1 MLVFLKKR
9 LQIRKKKQNPSAL
22 LKPKQYFYSRKQI
35 WIICVYM
42 LLILTASPWWNCH
55 HHHYVLQRSVSLSH
69 IVIFSSTICLVA
81 QKILKYSSIK
91 ELYIYLSHRLGAHL
105 VCHYEIYK
113 LKVIS
118 FNLLICVLFHHF
130 VLIEVLKQSKILT
143 ILLLLCFFFFFLFN
157 NMFF

>member
-1 MLVFLKKR
+1 MAEGLNIVFQPRKVVNWSEQFLSPSEVIMLVFLKKS

-69 IVIFSSTICLVA
+69 IVTLTSKICLVA

-91 ELYIYLSHRLGAHL
+91 ELYIYLSHRLGACL
-105 VCHYEIYK
+105 VRHYEI
-113 LKVIS
+113 VDID
-118 FNLLICVLFHHF
+118 ID
-130 VLIEVLKQSKILT
+130 
-143 ILLLLCFFFFFLFN
+143 
-157 NMFF
+157 